1 MKRFTNKIAIVTGAG
16 RGLGKAVALRLAQE
30 GAHIVVAEYDSKT
43 VEQCADEV
51 RALGVRALPYRI
63 DLADVSRI
71 QPMIAATVREFGRV
85 DFLINNAG
93 RVQSKQL
100 LDIAPEDWDMIAD
113 VNQRA
118 LFFCVQAAA
127 KQMIAQIPDEIC
139 TAGKAPHSFGKIV
152 NFSSGAGRSGKPLM
166 AHYAATKAAVISI
179 TRSAALALAPYNI
192 NVNAVAPG
200 IAPTQMWDEI
210 DAQRAQMFNLQ
221 PGDAYARALERIP
234 LKRAATPEDIAAAVA
249 FLCSADSDY
258 MTGQTLNVDGGMEMD

>member
-1 MKRFTNKIAIVTGAG
+1 MKDKVAIVTGAG
-16 RGLGKAVALRLAQE
+16 RGLGKAVALRLAAE
-30 GAHIVVAEYDSKT
+30 GAHIVVAEYDSIT
-43 VEQCADEV
+43 ALQCAKEIC
-51 RALGVRALPYRI
+51 ALGVRALPYLI
-63 DLADVSRI
+63 DLADVAQI
-71 QPMIAATVREFGRV
+71 PAMIEATVREFGRV

-93 RVQSKQL
+93 RVQSKHL
-100 LDIAPEDWDMIAD
+100 LDIGPDDWDRIHD

-127 KQMIAQIPDEIC
+127 RQMIAQIPAEVRA
-139 TAGKAPHSFGKIV
+139 AGEAPHSFGKIV
-152 NFSSGAGRSGKPLM
+152 NFASGAGRSGKPLM

-210 DAQRAQMFNLQ
+210 DAQRAQMLNLQ
-221 PGDAYARALERIP
+221 PGEAYARAIDRIP

-258 MTGQTLNVDGGMEMD
+258 ITGQTLNVDGGMEMD

>member
-1 MKRFTNKIAIVTGAG
+1 MKDKIAIVTGAG

-30 GAHIVVAEYDSKT
+30 GAHIVVAEYDRST
-43 VEQCADEV
+43 AAQCAEEI
-51 RALGVRALPYRI
+51 RALGVCALPYQI
-63 DLADVSRI
+63 DLADVSKI
-71 QPMIAATVREFGRV
+71 PPMIEATVREFGRV
-85 DFLINNAG
+85 DILINNAG
-93 RVQSKQL
+93 RVQSKHL
-100 LDIAPEDWDMIAD
+100 LDIAPDDWDTIAD
-113 VNQRA
+113 VNERA

-127 KQMIAQIPDEIC
+127 KQMIAQIPDDVRA
-139 TAGKAPHSFGKIV
+139 AGKAPHSFGKIV
-152 NFSSGAGRSGKPLM
+152 NFASGAGRSGKPLM

-200 IAPTQMWDEI
+200 IAPTPMWDEI
-210 DAQRAQMFNLQ
+210 DAQRAKMLNLQ
-221 PGDAYARALERIP
+221 PGEAYARALDRIP

>member
-1 MKRFTNKIAIVTGAG
+1 VKRFKDKVAIVTGAG

-30 GAHIVVAEYDSKT
+30 GAHVVIAEYDSIT
-43 VEQCADEV
+43 ASQCADEV
-51 RALGVRALPYRI
+51 RALGVRALAYPI
-63 DLADVSRI
+63 DLSDASQI
-71 QPMIAATVREFGRV
+71 QPMIDATVREFGRV

-93 RVQSKQL
+93 RVQSKQM
-100 LDIAPEDWDMIAD
+100 LDIAPEDWDAIAD
-113 VNQRA
+113 VNERA

-127 KQMIAQIPDEIC
+127 KQMIAQIPAEVRA
-139 TAGKAPHSFGKIV
+139 AGKAPHSYGKIV

-210 DAQRAQMFNLQ
+210 DAQRAKMFNTE
-221 PGDAYARALERIP
+221 PGEAYARALERIP
-234 LKRAATPEDIAAAVA
+234 LRRAATPEDIAAAVA

-258 MTGQTLNVDGGMEMD
+258 ITGQTLNVDGGMEMD